1 MEFIKKRKYAF
12 LAGLLAL
19 ILIVGGVT
27 GWMMLHSSEST
38 INALFYGDAALIQKD
53 DARKRQFVIGDTS
66 LSSVELLAFS
76 QSPSAKAAQKLVYL
90 PLVMIDED
98 KNASYGLAE
107 TVSFDSSG
115 SMAEVTI
122 KDSASFSDGSPV
134 TADDVIASYSTYL
147 DKQRLIAG
155 QTGAAGSIEGA
166 EEYMSGSEETITGL
180 EKVDDKTLRFTFV
193 GVSPSN
199 LDALSVPVLKT
210 VQGEGYPAGAGAY
223 AIKSV
228 VNRQEIVLEKREGAA
243 SEYPYDEV
251 VLKRVTTDS
260 LETALQDGSIDLFFT
275 SSEQT
280 LQQAEECGYMT
291 AYELPDTDYSFIG
304 IRTDIEPLNN
314 VEARRAVIQSVDRG
328 KLADIAYES
337 GTTPLCL
344 FGSTRG
350 GSNYSSILPYDPQ
363 AAKNALSDAG
373 IDSLKVTI
381 LSNDDSSSRGIAQ
394 DLASM
399 LMQNNIGVEQ
409 VYYNPNSTATQP
421 ENYSLYVILA
431 EDGSQNSAFQAFL
444 SESDGASDEF
454 RVKIADRLR
463 NDPLGVYDT
472 AETFFSEQAA
482 ILPLHTGTRYAVVA
496 ADCNAENMLRLA
508 R

>member
-19 ILIVGGVT
+19 ILIAGGVI
-27 GWMMLHSSEST
+27 GWLMLHSSGGT
-38 INALFYGDAALIQKD
+38 LNALFYGNAGLIQKD
-53 DARKRQFVIGDTS
+53 DTRKQQFIIGDAS
-66 LSSVELLAFS
+66 LSSVDMLAFS
-76 QSPSAKAAQKLVYL
+76 ESPSAKAAQKLVYL
-90 PLVMIDED
+90 PLVMMDED

-107 TVSFDSSG
+107 DVSFDSSG

-134 TADDVIASYSTYL
+134 TADDVIASYSAYL

-155 QTGAAGSIEGA
+155 QMGSAGSIAGA
-166 EEYMSGSEETITGL
+166 EQYVTGSQDTITGL

-210 VQGEGYPAGAGAY
+210 VQGGSYPVGAGAY
-223 AIKSV
+223 AITSA
-228 VNRQEIVLEKREGAA
+228 VNRQEIVLEKREGET
-243 SEYPYDEV
+243 SEYPYDQIV
-251 VLKRVTTDS
+251 FKRVTTDS

-275 SSEQT
+275 GSDET
-280 LQQAEECGYMT
+280 LQLAEKSGYMT
-291 AYELPDTDYSFIG
+291 AYELPSTNYSFIG

-314 VEARRAVIQSVDRG
+314 VEARRAVIQSVDRA
-328 KLADIAYES
+328 KLVDTAYES
-337 GTTPLCL
+337 GTTPSCL

-350 GSNYSSILPYDPQ
+350 GNNFSSILPYDPQ
-363 AAKNALSDAG
+363 AAKSVLSNAG
-373 IDSLKVTI
+373 IDSLKVTVV
-381 LSNDDSSSRGIAQ
+381 SNDDSSSRGIAQ

-409 VYYNPNSTATQP
+409 VYYNPNSTAAQP
-421 ENYSLYVILA
+421 ENYSLYVMLA

-444 SESDGASDEF
+444 SECEGAADEF
-454 RVKIADRLR
+454 RLTVGERLK
-463 NDPLGVYDT
+463 NDPLGVYET

-482 ILPLHTGTRYAVVA
+482 ILPLHTSTRYAVVA
-496 ADCNAENMLRLA
+496 ADCNVESMLRLA